1 MEKLYNIESVL
12 VSDGYLTLLVNGI
25 ELKIKLSEISTKLN
39 NASKKDQNNFKISPS
54 GYGIH
59 WPKID
64 EDLTISGLL
73 KM

>member
-39 NASKKDQNNFKISPS
+39 NASKEDQNNLKISPL
-54 GYGIH
+54 GMVYIGLKLM
-59 WPKID
+59 KIYP
-64 EDLTISGLL
+64 SAAC
-73 KM
+73 